1 MQGAMIVPHF
11 NSRATVIVYVADG
24 TGSFE
29 MGCPHLSTQ
38 GQEYQDRREQEEE
51 ESGGQYHRVTARLSR
66 GDTFIV
72 PAGHPVA
79 VIASQNEDLRLI
91 GFGVNAENNQRNFLA
106 GESQL
111 LKATFA
117 NARYVEYE

>member
-1 MQGAMIVPHF
+1 MIAPHF

-29 MGCPHLSTQ
+29 MSCPHLSTQ

-66 GDTFIV
+66 GDTLLSRQ
-72 PAGHPVA
+72 
-79 VIASQNEDLRLI
+79 VI
-91 GFGVNAENNQRNFLA
+91 
-106 GESQL
+106 QL
-111 LKATFA
+111 LSLPLKMRTCA
-117 NARYVEYE
+117 

>member
-1 MQGAMIVPHF
+1 MQGAMTVPHF

-29 MGCPHLSTQ
+29 MACP
-38 GQEYQDRREQEEE
+38 QEYQDRREQEEE

-106 GESQL
+106 GKSQL

-117 NARYVEYE
+117 NTRYVENVTFVQ

>member
-1 MQGAMIVPHF
+1 MWQMELGALKWLAHIF
-11 NSRATVIVYVADG
+11 QRKAKNTR
-24 TGSFE
+24 TG
-29 MGCPHLSTQ
+29 
-38 GQEYQDRREQEEE
+38 EQEEE

-66 GDTFIV
+66 GDTLIV

-91 GFGVNAENNQRNFLA
+91 AFGVNAENNQRK
-106 GESQL
+106 L

-117 NARYVEYE
+117 NARYVEYAYIMLH